1 MTLKIDGGG
10 KCTDSSVQTV
20 NIKPLPT
27 SKFNYSVAK
36 VEAGPPKTISLR
48 FNPDSLNYDAYQY
61 SDVTDTVKVIV
72 PNTKSPTVKFL
83 YDSSVLRFSLKVTSK
98 GCFTTDTLTV
108 DLKNGMEELT
118 KTSFLEAVKV
128 YPNPTH
134 GKVTIDLQ
142 SFNSQTIHVKWFN
155 YQGREIVDFSK
166 SLKLQSGVNRLEQ
179 DLSTDNLPSGIYF
192 IRIENQ
198 STQSKALLLKVILQ

>member
-1 MTLKIDGGG
+1 M
-10 KCTDSSVQTV
+10 C
-20 NIKPLPT
+20 
-27 SKFNYSVAK
+27 
-36 VEAGPPKTISLR
+36 
-48 FNPDSLNYDAYQY
+48 
-61 SDVTDTVKVIV
+61 
-72 PNTKSPTVKFL
+72 
-83 YDSSVLRFSLKVTSK
+83 
-98 GCFTTDTLTV
+98 TV

-142 SFNSQTIHVKWFN
+142 SFNSQTIHLKWFN
-155 YQGREIVDFSK
+155 YQGREIVDLSK

-179 DLSTDNLPSGIYF
+179 DLSTENLPSGIYF
-192 IRIENQ
+192 MRIENQ